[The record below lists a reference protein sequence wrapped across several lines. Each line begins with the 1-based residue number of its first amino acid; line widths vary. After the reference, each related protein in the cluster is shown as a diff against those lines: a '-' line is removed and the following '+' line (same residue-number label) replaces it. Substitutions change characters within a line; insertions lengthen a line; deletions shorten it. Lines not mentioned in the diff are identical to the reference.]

1 MRSKGVLSPIND
13 ARRSLSE
20 IEGCARR
27 STAIPS
33 TVHRRVS
40 SLSNERCTPRQSNSV
55 LDERRSLHARQ
66 SKGVSRSL
74 MHRDQRCTA
83 IEGCALSGDPI
94 NGNQSV
100 RLSAIEILINRRVC
114 RARRLKG
121 VLAPLMHGNQ
131 RVRRQGAA
139 IPSTAIKGCVAIKGL
154 SLHTSTLTN
163 QRACLDARRR
173 AYLSP
178 MNDGD
183 QRCTVILGCGDR
195 RACSLSLS
203 PMQSKGVCL
212 SPYRS
217 IEILI
222 NRRVCIECIPA
233 RRSY

>member
-114 RARRLKG
+114 RARRFKG
-121 VLAPLMHGNQ
+121 VLGNQ
-131 RVRRQGAA
+131 RVSARR
-139 IPSTAIKGCVAIKGL
+139 STAIKVGVCTANDAM
-154 SLHTSTLTN
+154 HCN
-163 QRACLDARRR
+163 QRACLYARR
-173 AYLSP
+173 
-178 MNDGD
+178 
-183 QRCTVILGCGDR
+183 
-195 RACSLSLS
+195 
-203 PMQSKGVCL
+203 SKGVSL
-212 SPYRS
+212 SKA
-217 IEILI
+217 
-222 NRRVCIECIPA
+222 IPSA
-233 RRSY
+233 RRS